1 MEKDRGF
8 PLSIFAWFGY
18 ALPLAESL
26 GKIRAAGFDAVLLWW
41 SDGLDGLS
49 RIDQAALARRNGL
62 EVENAHAPYD
72 RCNDLWLPGEERA
85 RAAAGE
91 LIACVED
98 CAAAEVKTL
107 VVHLTDGAAPPPCSP
122 LGPLRLRP
130 VVETAERRGVRLAFE
145 NLRHPLHLKR
155 VLDTFDSPAVGLCYD
170 SGHHHGWGRETD
182 WLFEYGSRLFALHLH
197 DNDGTRDSH
206 AVPFDGGIDWK
217 ALSSRIARTG
227 YAGPTALEV
236 EAGEEYEGRM
246 SADTFL
252 LKAAQAAARIG
263 KMRAEG

>member
-1 MEKDRGF
+1 MPENRGK
-8 PLSIFAWFGY
+8 PSIGIYAWFGY
-18 ALPLAESL
+18 DLPLAESL
-26 GKIRAAGFDAVLLWW
+26 RQIRSAGFDSVILWW
-41 SDGLDGLS
+41 SDAPDGS
-49 RIDQAALARRNGL
+49 PRTEQAAFARRTGL
-62 EVENAHAPYD
+62 AVENAHAPFD
-72 RCNDLWLPGEERA
+72 RCNALWIPGEEGD
-85 RAAAGE
+85 RAAAD

-98 CAAAEVKTL
+98 CADAEVGTL

-246 SADTFL
+246 SADAFL

>member
-85 RAAAGE
+85 RAAARE

-145 NLRHPLHLKR
+145 ICAIR
-155 VLDTFDSPAVGLCYD
+155 C
-170 SGHHHGWGRETD
+170 
-182 WLFEYGSRLFALHLH
+182 
-197 DNDGTRDSH
+197 
-206 AVPFDGGIDWK
+206 I
-217 ALSSRIARTG
+217 
-227 YAGPTALEV
+227 
-236 EAGEEYEGRM
+236 
-246 SADTFL
+246 
-252 LKAAQAAARIG
+252 
-263 KMRAEG
+263 

>member
-8 PLSIFAWFGY
+8 PLEH
-18 ALPLAESL
+18 LRLVRL
-26 GKIRAAGFDAVLLWW
+26 RAAPGRISRKNPGRRLRCGSPMVERR
-41 SDGLDGLS
+41 LDGYLGS
-49 RIDQAALARRNGL
+49 TKRRLARRNGL

-107 VVHLTDGAAPPPCSP
+107 GRPSDRRRAPPPCSP

-217 ALSSRIARTG
+217 ALSSRIAPDRLCG
-227 YAGPTALEV
+227 ADRAGS
-236 EAGEEYEGRM
+236 GGGGG
-246 SADTFL
+246 
-252 LKAAQAAARIG
+252 I
-263 KMRAEG
+263 

>member
-1 MEKDRGF
+1 MRRPGADRLRRGLRSGRGEDACR
-8 PLSIFAWFGY
+8 PSDRRRG
-18 ALPLAESL
+18 P
-26 GKIRAAGFDAVLLWW
+26 AA
-41 SDGLDGLS
+41 
-49 RIDQAALARRNGL
+49 
-62 EVENAHAPYD
+62 
-72 RCNDLWLPGEERA
+72 
-85 RAAAGE
+85 
-91 LIACVED
+91 
-98 CAAAEVKTL
+98 
-107 VVHLTDGAAPPPCSP
+107 CSP

-206 AVPFDGGIDWK
+206 AVPFDGRIDWK

-246 SADTFL
+246 SADAFL
-252 LKAAQAAARIG
+252 LRAAQAAARIG